1 MTDADP
7 IESLKNLG
15 PKSSQS
21 LREIGIFTIGDL
33 RRVGSV
39 EAFVMLKMHGKNFN
53 TVMLWAMEM
62 GLQGRHWQDIT
73 PAEKRSLTAGLL

>member
-21 LREIGIFTIGDL
+21 LREIGICTIGDL
-33 RRVGSV
+33 RRIGSI
-39 EAFVMLKMHGKNFN
+39 EAFVLLKMHGKNFN

-62 GLQGRHWQDIT
+62 GLQGRHWLDIT
-73 PAEKRSLTAGLL
+73 PAEKRSLTAGLQ

>member
-15 PKSSQS
+15 PISSRS
-21 LREIGIFTIGDL
+21 LREIGICTIGDL
-33 RRVGSV
+33 RRIGSV
-39 EAFVMLKMHGKNFN
+39 EAYVMLKMHGKKFN

-62 GLQGRHWQDIT
+62 GLQNRHWQSIT
-73 PAEKRSLTAGLL
+73 PAEKRSLKAGLS